1 MRPDKIFIGF
11 ALVFMGISLLLV
23 SSATH
28 VEYGG
33 VVIIGPFPIVLAS
46 SPDMAVFGIM
56 MSAIVLLILYIFM
69 RW

>member
-1 MRPDKIFIGF
+1 MRPDKIFIGI
-11 ALVFMGISLLLV
+11 ALVFMGISLFLV

-46 SPDMAVFGIM
+46 SPDMAVFGIVI
-56 MSAIVLLILYIFM
+56 SAVILLMLYTFM

>member
-46 SPDMAVFGIM
+46 SPDMAVFGIII
-56 MSAIVLLILYIFM
+56 SAVMLLILYAFL